1 MIPSSLFYSCS
12 SCGLAVFFIA
22 VAPPPARP
30 AIDMEKQHT
39 PLPGATVNLD
49 MIKLRS
55 SLDARDVDIGQVLET
70 HATPE
75 QERKV
80 LWKLDL

>member
-1 MIPSSLFYSCS
+1 MEK
-12 SCGLAVFFIA
+12 VH
-22 VAPPPARP
+22 APPAGGTF
-30 AIDMEKQHT
+30 D
-39 PLPGATVNLD
+39 LD
-49 MIKLRS
+49 MVKVRS
-55 SLDARDVDIGQVLET
+55 DIDVRDVDIGQVLET

>member
-1 MIPSSLFYSCS
+1 MEK
-12 SCGLAVFFIA
+12 VH
-22 VAPPPARP
+22 APPV
-30 AIDMEKQHT
+30 
-39 PLPGATVNLD
+39 GGTVDLD
-49 MIKLRS
+49 MVKVRS
-55 SLDARDVDIGQVLET
+55 DLDARDVDIGQVLEI

>member
-1 MIPSSLFYSCS
+1 MSL
-12 SCGLAVFFIA
+12 LLVREAVNMEK
-22 VAPPPARP
+22 VHAPPAGGTF
-30 AIDMEKQHT
+30 D
-39 PLPGATVNLD
+39 LD
-49 MIKLRS
+49 MVKVRS
-55 SLDARDVDIGQVLET
+55 DIDVRDVDIGQVLET

>member
-1 MIPSSLFYSCS
+1 
-12 SCGLAVFFIA
+12 
-22 VAPPPARP
+22 
-30 AIDMEKQHT
+30 MEKQHT
-39 PLPGATVNLD
+39 SPPWGMVDLD
-49 MIKLRS
+49 VIKGRS
-55 SLDARDVDIGQVLET
+55 SLDARDVDISQVLET